1 MEKRPYSKSL
11 RGKITNRTLLIGIVP
26 ILLVGAFSWY
36 SLTQLTSNASR
47 QLDNS
52 QRELLDTVVG
62 ANLSTTAARI
72 VSQLDS
78 FMLERISDAV
88 VWASAPIIL
97 EAAKAAAAEHRKAGL
112 VELSIADVEARF
124 KERKSLNVSPAAN
137 RYLIQQIRR
146 SPHFGE
152 VFFTDRYGFNTALTN
167 PTSDF
172 VQRDENWWKTAWE
185 NGISVGEVEFDESAG
200 IWSIDISVRIDDPAS
215 GRSLGVMKAV
225 LGVSLIQE
233 VADNGAR
240 DIKGG
245 VVTVIN
251 NGGQLLAETSSKH
264 AKNRIMVDTVNLR
277 NSSDPAI
284 QEVFSTKN
292 RGYVLGSGQV
302 LGYAKSAGPELY
314 RTVVTRFPGFGWSV
328 LVQQPTSIALA
339 PIEGLLSVQSS
350 LQASKQ
356 QMIIIL
362 ALVVVAVFVL
372 AIVVAGM
379 LSKAITQPLL
389 DLRELADSVSKG
401 DTSRTIVVNSED
413 EIQDVAQAF
422 ERMRTSVSII
432 MKRIKEMKTSRKSA

>member
-36 SLTQLTSNASR
+36 SLTQLTSSASE
-47 QLDNS
+47 QLDRS

-62 ANLSTTAARI
+62 NNLSTTAARI
-72 VSQLDS
+72 VDQLDS
-78 FMLERISDAV
+78 FMLERISDAI

-97 EAAKAAAAEHRKAGL
+97 DAAKAAAAAHEKAGL
-112 VELSIADVEARF
+112 VELSIPDVEARF
-124 KERKSLNVSPAAN
+124 KTRKSLNVSPAAN

-146 SPHFGE
+146 SSHFGE

-172 VQRDENWWKTAWE
+172 VQRDENWWKMAWE

-200 IWSIDISVRIDDPAS
+200 IWSVDISVRIDDPAS

-233 VADNGAR
+233 VADRGAK

-245 VVTVIN
+245 VVTVVN
-251 NGGQLLAETSSKH
+251 NAGLLLAETSSKH

-277 NSSDPAI
+277 NSSDAAM
-284 QEVFSTKN
+284 QEVFSTKT
-292 RGYVLGSGQV
+292 RGYEIGSGQV
-302 LGYAKSAGPELY
+302 LGFAKSAGPELY

-328 LVQQPTSIALA
+328 IVQQPTSIALA
-339 PIEGLLSVQSS
+339 PIEGLLSVQAS
-350 LQASKQ
+350 LQSSKQ

-362 ALVVVAVFVL
+362 ALVVIAVFVL

-432 MKRIKEMKTSRKSA
+432 MKRIKEMKSGRKSA

>member
-1 MEKRPYSKSL
+1 MEKRSYSKSL

-26 ILLVGAFSWY
+26 ILLVGTFSWF
-36 SLTQLTSNASR
+36 SLTQLTSNANQ

-52 QRELLDTVVG
+52 RRELLDSVVG
-62 ANLSTTAARI
+62 NNLSSTAGRI
-72 VSQLDS
+72 VDQLDT
-78 FMLERISDAV
+78 FMLERISDVV
-88 VWASAPIIL
+88 VWASAPITL
-97 EAAKAAAAEHRKAGL
+97 EAARLAAAAHEKAGL
-112 VELSIADVEARF
+112 VKLTIPDVESKF
-124 KERKSLNVSPAAN
+124 KSRKSLNVSPAAN

-185 NGISVGEVEFDESAG
+185 NGISVGDVEFDKSAG

-233 VADNGAR
+233 VANMGAR

-245 VVTVIN
+245 AVTVIN
-251 NGGQLLAETSSKH
+251 SNGQLLAETSSKH
-264 AKNRIMVDTVNLR
+264 DKNRIMVEAVNLR
-277 NSSDPAI
+277 NSNDPAI
-284 QEVFSTKN
+284 QEVFSARK

-302 LGYAKSAGPELY
+302 LGYSRSAGPELY
-314 RTVVTRFPGFGWSV
+314 RTVVTRFPGFNWTV

-339 PIEGLLSVQSS
+339 PIQGLLSVQNS
-350 LQASKQ
+350 LQSSKQ

-362 ALVVVAVFVL
+362 GIVVVLVVVLAVF
-372 AIVVAGM
+372 VAGM

-389 DLRELADSVSKG
+389 DLRELADAVSKG
-401 DTSRTIVVNSED
+401 DTSRTIVVNSDD

-432 MKRIKEMKTSRKSA
+432 MKRIKEMKRAGSA